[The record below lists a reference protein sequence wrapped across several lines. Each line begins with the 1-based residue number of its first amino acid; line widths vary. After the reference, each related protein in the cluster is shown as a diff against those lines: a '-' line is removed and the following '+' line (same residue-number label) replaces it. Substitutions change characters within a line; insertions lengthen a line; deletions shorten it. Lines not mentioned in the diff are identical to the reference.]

1 MKQNSLFVKNNVD
14 ICEQQCYY
22 FNGDYSRMPYNYIE
36 VMSMKDLKH
45 MIFFENLLRDANNEL
60 VSQAIGEG
68 KRALGY
74 TCYFVPEV
82 LLNLPGCF
90 SVRLRAPGTSNTD
103 IGTYYM
109 TNKTCPFTRSILERS
124 MEGGYDFLSAMLS
137 SETCQMMHRAHE
149 YFDIMGL
156 VKDKNPDFF
165 LTMMDVPFVTT
176 KAAYEHYE
184 NQLRLHILQ
193 PLERVYGVDVSD
205 EALRTAIAE
214 HNEICRIISELG
226 ELRKLDNPPITG
238 YEFHVLQLVSEC
250 CPQYLI
256 KDKLKETLR
265 EVKKRKTDL
274 KPAYRVRLVVTGSEI
289 DDPDFTKLLED
300 CGIYVAADRYCYGSM
315 PGREEIKIREGES
328 PLAAIARHYIDTS
341 ECPRFMNA
349 EKRLQRRSNIKRLV
363 KDYNADGVL
372 YLQMKFCEFWSY
384 ERVMGVHEMNDVE
397 GIPCIGV
404 EKEYTMAS
412 AGQLRTRFQAF
423 VESIEIKKIQGGK
436 M

>member
-1 MKQNSLFVKNNVD
+1 
-14 ICEQQCYY
+14 
-22 FNGDYSRMPYNYIE
+22 
-36 VMSMKDLKH
+36 MKDLKH
-45 MIFFENLLRDANNEL
+45 LIYFEDLLSEANNAL
-60 VSQAIGEG
+60 VNQACAEG
-68 KRALGY
+68 KKALGY

-82 LLNLPGCF
+82 LLNLGGCF

-124 MEGGYDFLSAMLS
+124 IEGGYNFLSAMLS

-156 VKDKNPDFF
+156 VKEQNPDFF
-165 LTMMDVPFVTT
+165 LSMMDVPFVTT

-184 NQLRLHILQ
+184 NQLRRHILE
-193 PLERVYGVDVSD
+193 PLEKVCGVDISD
-205 EALRTAIAE
+205 KAIRAAIEE
-214 HNEICRIISELG
+214 HNDICGIISELG
-226 ELRKLDNPPITG
+226 ELRKLPNPPITS

-256 KDKLKETLR
+256 KEKLRETLR
-265 EVKKRKTDL
+265 EVSKRKVDP
-274 KPAYRVRLVVTGSEI
+274 KPNYRARLVVTGSEV
-289 DDPDFTKLLED
+289 DDPAFTKLLED
-300 CGIYVAADRYCYGSM
+300 CGVYVVAARYCYGSL
-315 PGREEIKIREGES
+315 PGREQIEIREGES
-328 PLAAIARHYIDTS
+328 ALTAVARHYLSTS
-341 ECPRFMNA
+341 ECPRFMNK
-349 EKRLQRRSNIKRLV
+349 EKQVQRRSYLKQLV
-363 KDYNADGVL
+363 NDYDADGIL
-372 YLQMKFCEFWSY
+372 YLQMKFCEYWSY
-384 ERVMGVHEMNDVE
+384 ERVMGVHDMNEVE

-423 VESIEIKKIQGGK
+423 VESIEIKKLQGGK

>member
-1 MKQNSLFVKNNVD
+1 
-14 ICEQQCYY
+14 
-22 FNGDYSRMPYNYIE
+22 
-36 VMSMKDLKH
+36 MKDLKH
-45 MIFFENLLRDANNEL
+45 LIYFEELLSEANNAL
-60 VSQAIGEG
+60 VKQATADG
-68 KRALGY
+68 KKALGY

-82 LLNLPGCF
+82 LLNLGGCF

-124 MEGGYDFLSAMLS
+124 MEGGYNFLSAMLS

-156 VKDKNPDFF
+156 VKEQNPDFF
-165 LTMMDVPFVTT
+165 LSMMDVPFVTT

-184 NQLRLHILQ
+184 NQLRRHILE
-193 PLERVYGVDVSD
+193 PLEKVCGVDISD
-205 EALRTAIAE
+205 KAIRAAIEE
-214 HNEICRIISELG
+214 HNDICGIISELG
-226 ELRKLDNPPITG
+226 ELRKLPNPPITS

-256 KDKLKETLR
+256 KEKLRETLR
-265 EVKKRKTDL
+265 EVSKRKVDP
-274 KPAYRVRLVVTGSEI
+274 KPNYRARLVVTGSEV
-289 DDPDFTKLLED
+289 DDPVFTKLLED
-300 CGIYVAADRYCYGSM
+300 CGVYVVADRYCYGSL
-315 PGREEIKIREGES
+315 PGREQIEIREDES
-328 PLAAIARHYIDTS
+328 ALTAVARHYLSTS
-341 ECPRFMNA
+341 ECPRFMNK
-349 EKRLQRRSNIKRLV
+349 EKQVQRRSYLKQLV
-363 KDYNADGVL
+363 NDYDADGIL
-372 YLQMKFCEFWSY
+372 YLQMKFCEYWSY
-384 ERVMGVHEMNDVE
+384 ERVMGVHDMNEVE

-423 VESIEIKKIQGGK
+423 VESIEIKKLQGGK

>member
-1 MKQNSLFVKNNVD
+1 
-14 ICEQQCYY
+14 
-22 FNGDYSRMPYNYIE
+22 
-36 VMSMKDLKH
+36 MKDLKH
-45 MIFFENLLRDANNEL
+45 LIYFEELLTEANNAL
-60 VSQAIGEG
+60 VKQATADG
-68 KRALGY
+68 KKALGY

-82 LLNLPGCF
+82 LLNLGGCF

-124 MEGGYDFLSAMLS
+124 MEGGYNFLSAMLS

-156 VKDKNPDFF
+156 VKEQNPDFF
-165 LTMMDVPFVTT
+165 LSMMDVPFVTT

-184 NQLRLHILQ
+184 NQLRRHILE
-193 PLERVYGVDVSD
+193 PLEKVCGVDISD
-205 EALRTAIAE
+205 KAIRAAIEE
-214 HNEICRIISELG
+214 HNDICGIISELG
-226 ELRKLDNPPITG
+226 ELRKLPNPPITS

-256 KDKLKETLR
+256 KEKLRETLR
-265 EVKKRKTDL
+265 EVSKRKVDP
-274 KPAYRVRLVVTGSEI
+274 KPNYRARLVVTGSEV
-289 DDPDFTKLLED
+289 DDPVFTKLLED
-300 CGIYVAADRYCYGSM
+300 CGVYVVADRYCYGSL
-315 PGREEIKIREGES
+315 PGREQIEIREDES
-328 PLAAIARHYIDTS
+328 ALTAVARHYLSTS
-341 ECPRFMNA
+341 ECPRFMNK
-349 EKRLQRRSNIKRLV
+349 EKQVQRRSYLKQLV
-363 KDYNADGVL
+363 NDYDADGIL
-372 YLQMKFCEFWSY
+372 YLQMKFCEYWSY
-384 ERVMGVHEMNDVE
+384 ERVMGVHDMNEVE

-423 VESIEIKKIQGGK
+423 VESIEIKKLQGGK

>member
-1 MKQNSLFVKNNVD
+1 
-14 ICEQQCYY
+14 
-22 FNGDYSRMPYNYIE
+22 
-36 VMSMKDLKH
+36 MKDLKH
-45 MIFFENLLRDANNEL
+45 LIYFEELLSEANNAL
-60 VSQAIGEG
+60 VKQATADG
-68 KRALGY
+68 KKALGY

-82 LLNLPGCF
+82 LLNLGGCF

-124 MEGGYDFLSAMLS
+124 IEGGYNFLSAMLS

-156 VKDKNPDFF
+156 VKEQNPDFF
-165 LTMMDVPFVTT
+165 LSMMDVPFVTT

-184 NQLRLHILQ
+184 NQLRRHILE
-193 PLERVYGVDVSD
+193 PLEKVCGVDISD
-205 EALRTAIAE
+205 KAIRAAIEE
-214 HNEICRIISELG
+214 HNDICGIISELG
-226 ELRKLDNPPITG
+226 ELRKLPNPPITS

-256 KDKLKETLR
+256 KEKLRETLR
-265 EVKKRKTDL
+265 EVSKRKVDP
-274 KPAYRVRLVVTGSEI
+274 KPNYRARLVVTGSEV
-289 DDPDFTKLLED
+289 DDPAFTKLLED
-300 CGIYVAADRYCYGSM
+300 CGVYVVADRYCYGSL
-315 PGREEIKIREGES
+315 PGREQIEIREGES
-328 PLAAIARHYIDTS
+328 ALTTVARHYLSTS
-341 ECPRFMNA
+341 ECPRFMNK
-349 EKRLQRRSNIKRLV
+349 EKQVQRRSYLKQLV
-363 KDYNADGVL
+363 NDYDADGIL
-372 YLQMKFCEFWSY
+372 YLQMKFCEYWSY
-384 ERVMGVHEMNDVE
+384 ERVMGVHDMNEVE

-423 VESIEIKKIQGGK
+423 VESIEIKKLQGGK

>member
-1 MKQNSLFVKNNVD
+1 
-14 ICEQQCYY
+14 
-22 FNGDYSRMPYNYIE
+22 
-36 VMSMKDLKH
+36 MKDLKH
-45 MIFFENLLRDANNEL
+45 LIYFEDLLSEASNAL
-60 VSQAIGEG
+60 VKQATADG
-68 KRALGY
+68 KKALGY

-82 LLNLPGCF
+82 LLNLGGCF

-124 MEGGYDFLSAMLS
+124 MEGGYNFLSAMLS

-156 VKDKNPDFF
+156 VKEQNPDFF
-165 LTMMDVPFVTT
+165 LSMMDVPFVTT

-184 NQLRLHILQ
+184 NQLRRHILE
-193 PLERVYGVDVSD
+193 PLEKVCGVDISD
-205 EALRTAIAE
+205 KAIRAAIEE
-214 HNEICRIISELG
+214 HNDICGIISELG
-226 ELRKLDNPPITG
+226 ELRKLPNPPITS

-256 KDKLKETLR
+256 KEKLRETLR
-265 EVKKRKTDL
+265 EVSKRKVDP
-274 KPAYRVRLVVTGSEI
+274 KPNYRARLVVTGSEV
-289 DDPDFTKLLED
+289 DDPAFTKLLEN
-300 CGIYVAADRYCYGSM
+300 CGVYVVADRYCYGSL
-315 PGREEIKIREGES
+315 PGREQIEIREGES
-328 PLAAIARHYIDTS
+328 ALTAVARHYLSTS
-341 ECPRFMNA
+341 ECPRFMNFF
-349 EKRLQRRSNIKRLV
+349 LQVQRRSYLKQLV
-363 KDYNADGVL
+363 NDYDADGIL
-372 YLQMKFCEFWSY
+372 YLQMKFCEYWSY
-384 ERVMGVHEMNDVE
+384 ERVMGVHDMNEVE

-423 VESIEIKKIQGGK
+423 VESIEIKKLQGGK

>member
-1 MKQNSLFVKNNVD
+1 
-14 ICEQQCYY
+14 
-22 FNGDYSRMPYNYIE
+22 
-36 VMSMKDLKH
+36 MKDLKH
-45 MIFFENLLRDANNEL
+45 LIYFEDLLQEANNEL
-60 VSQAIGEG
+60 VKQAVADG
-68 KRALGY
+68 KKALGY

-82 LLNLPGCF
+82 LLNLGGCF

-124 MEGGYDFLSAMLS
+124 MEGGYNFLSAMFS

-156 VKDKNPDFF
+156 VKEQNPDFF
-165 LTMMDVPFVTT
+165 MSMMDVPFVTT

-184 NQLRLHILQ
+184 NQLRRHILE
-193 PLERVYGVDVSD
+193 PLEKVYGVDISD
-205 EALRTAIAE
+205 KAIRAAIGE
-214 HNEICRIISELG
+214 HNEICDIISELG
-226 ELRKLDNPPITG
+226 ELRKLPNPPITS

-256 KDKLKETLR
+256 KDKLLETLK
-265 EVKKRKTDL
+265 EVRKRKVDP
-274 KPAYRVRLVVTGSEI
+274 KPNYRARIVVTGSEV
-289 DDPDFTKLLED
+289 DDPAFTKLLED
-300 CGIYVAADRYCYGSM
+300 CGVYVVADRYCYGSL
-315 PGREEIKIREGES
+315 PGREQIEIREGES
-328 PLAAIARHYIDTS
+328 ALTAVARHYLSTS
-341 ECPRFMNA
+341 ECPRFMNK
-349 EKRLQRRSNIKRLV
+349 EKQVQRRSYLKQLV
-363 KDYNADGVL
+363 NDYDADGVL
-372 YLQMKFCEFWSY
+372 YLQMKFCEYWSY
-384 ERVMGVHEMNDVE
+384 ERVMGVHDMNEVE

-423 VESIEIKKIQGGK
+423 VESIEIKKLQGGK

>member
-1 MKQNSLFVKNNVD
+1 
-14 ICEQQCYY
+14 
-22 FNGDYSRMPYNYIE
+22 
-36 VMSMKDLKH
+36 MKDLKH
-45 MIFFENLLRDANNEL
+45 LIYFEDLLSEANNAL
-60 VSQAIGEG
+60 VKQATADG
-68 KRALGY
+68 KKALGY

-82 LLNLPGCF
+82 LLNLGGCF

-124 MEGGYDFLSAMLS
+124 IEGGYNFLSAMLS

-156 VKDKNPDFF
+156 VKEQNPDFF
-165 LTMMDVPFVTT
+165 LSMMDVPFVTT

-184 NQLRLHILQ
+184 NQLRRHILE
-193 PLERVYGVDVSD
+193 PLEKVCGVDISD
-205 EALRTAIAE
+205 KAIRAAIEE
-214 HNEICRIISELG
+214 HNDICGIISELG
-226 ELRKLDNPPITG
+226 ELRKLPNPPITS

-256 KDKLKETLR
+256 KEKLRETLR
-265 EVKKRKTDL
+265 EVSKRKVDP
-274 KPAYRVRLVVTGSEI
+274 KPNYRARLVVTGSEV
-289 DDPDFTKLLED
+289 DDPAFTKLLEN
-300 CGIYVAADRYCYGSM
+300 CGVYVVADRYCYGSL
-315 PGREEIKIREGES
+315 PGREQIEIREDES
-328 PLAAIARHYIDTS
+328 ALTAVARHYLSTS
-341 ECPRFMNA
+341 ECPRFMNK
-349 EKRLQRRSNIKRLV
+349 EKQVQRRSYLKQLV
-363 KDYNADGVL
+363 NDYDADGIL
-372 YLQMKFCEFWSY
+372 YLQMKFCEYWSY
-384 ERVMGVHEMNDVE
+384 ERVMGVHDMNEVE

-423 VESIEIKKIQGGK
+423 VESIEIKKLQGGK

>member
-1 MKQNSLFVKNNVD
+1 
-14 ICEQQCYY
+14 
-22 FNGDYSRMPYNYIE
+22 
-36 VMSMKDLKH
+36 MKDLKH
-45 MIFFENLLRDANNEL
+45 LIYFEELLSEANNAL
-60 VSQAIGEG
+60 VKQATADG
-68 KRALGY
+68 KKALGY

-82 LLNLPGCF
+82 LLNLGSCF

-124 MEGGYDFLSAMLS
+124 MEGGYNFLSAMLS

-156 VKDKNPDFF
+156 VKEQNPDFF
-165 LTMMDVPFVTT
+165 LSMMDVPFVTT

-184 NQLRLHILQ
+184 NQLRRHILE
-193 PLERVYGVDVSD
+193 PLEKVCGVDISD
-205 EALRTAIAE
+205 KAIRAAIEE
-214 HNEICRIISELG
+214 HNDICGIISELG
-226 ELRKLDNPPITG
+226 ELRKLPNPPITS

-256 KDKLKETLR
+256 KEKLRETLR
-265 EVKKRKTDL
+265 EVSKRKVDP
-274 KPAYRVRLVVTGSEI
+274 KPNYRARLVVTGSEV
-289 DDPDFTKLLED
+289 DDPAFTKLLED
-300 CGIYVAADRYCYGSM
+300 CGVYVVADRYCYGSL
-315 PGREEIKIREGES
+315 PGREQIEIREGES
-328 PLAAIARHYIDTS
+328 ALTAVARHYLSTS
-341 ECPRFMNA
+341 ECPRFMNK
-349 EKRLQRRSNIKRLV
+349 EKQVQRRSYLKQLV
-363 KDYNADGVL
+363 NDYDADGIL
-372 YLQMKFCEFWSY
+372 YLQMKFCEYWSY
-384 ERVMGVHEMNDVE
+384 ERVMGVHDMNEVE

-423 VESIEIKKIQGGK
+423 VESIEIKKLQGGK

>member
-1 MKQNSLFVKNNVD
+1 
-14 ICEQQCYY
+14 
-22 FNGDYSRMPYNYIE
+22 
-36 VMSMKDLKH
+36 MKDLKH
-45 MIFFENLLRDANNEL
+45 LIYFEELLSEANNAL
-60 VSQAIGEG
+60 VKQATADG
-68 KRALGY
+68 KKALGY

-82 LLNLPGCF
+82 LLNLDGCF

-124 MEGGYDFLSAMLS
+124 MEGGYNFLSAMLS

-156 VKDKNPDFF
+156 VKEQNPDFF
-165 LTMMDVPFVTT
+165 LSMMDVPFVTT

-184 NQLRLHILQ
+184 NQLRRHILE
-193 PLERVYGVDVSD
+193 PLEKVCGVDISD
-205 EALRTAIAE
+205 KAIRAAIEE
-214 HNEICRIISELG
+214 HNDICGIISELG
-226 ELRKLDNPPITG
+226 ELRKLPNPPITS

-256 KDKLKETLR
+256 KEKLRETLR
-265 EVKKRKTDL
+265 EVSKRKVDP
-274 KPAYRVRLVVTGSEI
+274 KPNYRARLVVTGSEV
-289 DDPDFTKLLED
+289 DDPAFTKLLED
-300 CGIYVAADRYCYGSM
+300 CGVYVVADRYCYGSL
-315 PGREEIKIREGES
+315 PGREQIEIREGES
-328 PLAAIARHYIDTS
+328 ALTAVARHYLSTS
-341 ECPRFMNA
+341 ECPRFMNK
-349 EKRLQRRSNIKRLV
+349 EKQVQRRSYLKQLV
-363 KDYNADGVL
+363 NDYDADGIL
-372 YLQMKFCEFWSY
+372 YLQMKFCEYWSY
-384 ERVMGVHEMNDVE
+384 ERVMGVHDMNEVE

-423 VESIEIKKIQGGK
+423 VESIEIKKLQGGK